1 MTFRTITLAAALA
14 AAGAAAIAADYELTL
29 GSAVGPQDRTTI
41 LYNELAEKVAERT
54 GGRLKLDV
62 IPIETIGFKNVDSLR
77 VVKQGAV
84 DIVGLTPY
92 YVTRDEPMM
101 GVFAPHGM
109 LVDAEENLKIVD
121 VQYEVAEEGE
131 LGPSDVGDVVNYVA
145 AMHHGLARLHE
156 LPLSLRLIR
165 EIHHRLLD
173 DVRGQERQPGEF
185 RKSQN
190 WIGPAGC
197 TLKTASFVPPP
208 PHAMMD
214 ALSDLENFLHDESMP
229 ALVHAAVAHAQ
240 FETIHPFLDGNG
252 RVGRLLITFLLCHR
266 KVLSKPL
273 LYLSHYLK
281 RHRQEYYDRLQAV
294 RMDGRWE
301 EWLLFFLRG
310 VAEVATEA
318 NETARKILALRE
330 DHRTKL
336 GSEGKAAL
344 NLLRALDLLFEH
356 PVATVRA
363 MERWLG
369 VTFATANKVVTRLVE
384 LGILE
389 ETTGYQR
396 NRRFK
401 YAPYLVLFEES
412 EAASSVSGGALLTT
426 ETLEKLIAAA
436 AIIGDSSSPK
446 NG

>member
-1 MTFRTITLAAALA
+1 MKGRQTSTRAGRIVTQPEGYQAFLPASLPPDPPIDFQSALNARLSEADLAL
-14 AAGAAAIAADYELTL
+14 
-29 GSAVGPQDRTTI
+29 
-41 LYNELAEKVAERT
+41 
-54 GGRLKLDV
+54 GRLDGVIGILPNPDLFVAMYVRQEAVLSSQIEGTQASLTDV
-62 IPIETIGFKNVDSLR
+62 L
-77 VVKQGAV
+77 
-84 DIVGLTPY
+84 
-92 YVTRDEPMM
+92 
-101 GVFAPHGM
+101 
-109 LVDAEENLKIVD
+109 
-121 VQYEVAEEGE
+121 QYEVAEEGE

-412 EAASSVSGGALLTT
+412 EAASSVSGGELLTT
-426 ETLEKLIAAA
+426 ETDPDERTDLSKDE
-436 AIIGDSSSPK
+436 G
-446 NG
+446 